1 MSRLIISADSHVM
14 EPPDLWQER
23 LPAALRSRAPR
34 QEIRDGRYV
43 LLVEGAP
50 PRTMGRVGDEEHRLP
65 AGSDPAARLRD
76 LETDGVAGEVI
87 YPTVGLFLFLM
98 PDAGLQLA
106 CTRVYND
113 WCAERFLAHA
123 DVFAPAAILPIGGEL
138 KGTLAELERVAGLGF
153 KAAML
158 PATAPEQARYNS
170 AAYDPLWENAAAARI
185 SLSFHVGTG
194 AVPITERGPGG
205 AVINY
210 LKVSLA
216 SQEVVSYFAAAGVLA
231 RHPALHV
238 VVVEAGAG
246 WLAHVCERMDEA
258 YTEHAQWVSP
268 KLDGLPSD
276 YVKRQVH
283 VTLGSDRAAILA
295 RAVTGVEP
303 LLWASDYPHPE
314 GTWPH
319 SREVIERSF
328 AGLPDGEIDAIVG
341 TNAQRL
347 YRLATT
353 REKQT

>member
-14 EPPDLWQER
+14 EPPELWQER
-23 LPAALRSRAPR
+23 LPVGLRSRAPR
-34 QEIRDGRYV
+34 QEIRNGRYV

-50 PRTMGRVGDEEHRLP
+50 PRTMGRVNGDEQPLP

-76 LETDGVAGEVI
+76 LEADGLAGEVI
-87 YPTVGLFLFLM
+87 YPTLGLFLFLI

-106 CTRVYND
+106 CARAYND
-113 WCAERFLAHA
+113 WCAERFLAHP
-123 DVFAPAAILPIGGEL
+123 DVFAPAAILPIGEL
-138 KGTLAELERVAGLGF
+138 AGTVEELERVAGLGF
-153 KAAML
+153 KAALL
-158 PATAPEQARYNS
+158 PTTAPEPARYNS
-170 AAYDPLWENAAAARI
+170 AAYDSLWRAAAAARI
-185 SLSFHVGTG
+185 PLSFHVGTG
-194 AVPITERGPGG
+194 AVPVTERGPGG

-216 SQEVVSYFAAAGVLA
+216 SQEVVSYFAAGGVLA

-295 RAVTGVEP
+295 RAITGVEP

-319 SREVIERSF
+319 SRQVIERSF
-328 AGLPDGEIDAIVG
+328 AGVPDGEIDAIVG

-347 YRLATT
+347 YRLAMA
-353 REKQT
+353 RERQA